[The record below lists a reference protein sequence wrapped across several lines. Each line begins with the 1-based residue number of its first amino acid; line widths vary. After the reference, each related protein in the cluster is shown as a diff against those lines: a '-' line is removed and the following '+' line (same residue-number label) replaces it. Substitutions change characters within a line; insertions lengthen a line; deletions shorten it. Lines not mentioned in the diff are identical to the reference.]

1 MSSKTGRGWCLKNS
15 KIFAKSRIDWGTS
28 GKWKSGHKCDETYH
42 WHEKP
47 KKTAENMN
55 TPPPLPTLK
64 MLKKLFSPKKNP
76 EMVETFPNVMERI
89 VGVRNPKKSQK
100 SKHPPPPLCPPLY
113 MLKSKNFEIIKNYH
127 KWCETFTNVMKRI
140 IGMRNPKKLPKI

>member
-64 MLKKLFSPKKNP
+64 MLKKLFSPKKPRNGGNIPKCDGTHRWRQKP
-76 EMVETFPNVMERI
+76 E
-89 VGVRNPKKSQK
+89 KKS
-100 SKHPPPPLCPPLY
+100 
-113 MLKSKNFEIIKNYH
+113 
-127 KWCETFTNVMKRI
+127 
-140 IGMRNPKKLPKI
+140 KK